1 MAQNS
6 SPNHSSSSSSS
17 SSYSASPA
25 TFATDST
32 NTNITTST
40 ATSSFNIPIV
50 ELDLEP
56 DPDPDA
62 SVKTASSNYLSTSV
76 TSSVSMNVGDV
87 TTLKFEETD
96 TETSEFFIDKFN
108 TDFDVQVEKIA
119 DTANSIMS
127 VGSFYNCGLFQII
140 SFLFV
145 STAWTVGNGW
155 YAYVSVFSGYTPEH
169 SCDYTRMGA
178 NYAPNF
184 NDTKCLAVDTNTN
197 ETVKCTHWLYDT
209 SQMISTIVTEYNFVC
224 DKDYYFELA
233 YSVEQVGYVLGTL
246 IFSYLADVIGR
257 KPVMC
262 MVLIGMSVCGL
273 VQHFVTNFFVFMAMG
288 LVINSLACGL
298 EAVCV
303 TLVLEMFSTSKR
315 TFFGIGI
322 EVVWV
327 IVLASMSPLAYF
339 IKKWREIRLV
349 IFLVLSLLSV
359 TSFWLCQESVR
370 WLISMSK
377 IDEAKQIIE
386 RITRYNRL
394 DTKKSES
401 AFMQKRK
408 ILSIM
413 LRELKS
419 YNKQAKEKEN
429 NNNTT
434 IVNNHRS
441 NDRVMDI
448 VKNHKF
454 RMYVLIMAL
463 NWFATALVYDGLTYL
478 NNYIGDNIFINWVS
492 MNLIELPAQFMCY
505 FVISRYGRRLTTSIT
520 LILAGVILLASL
532 VDMIEFVALNCQW
545 IKLAIFVLAK
555 FIVTQ
560 SYSSVILHAPELFP
574 TNLRSFGYGICLFSG
589 KITSM
594 FSPMISIYLSKIYP
608 RLPAII
614 YGVMSISCGLIAL
627 YVPETLNRPL
637 PNSIDDVVH
646 WSLSLSKEE
655 KRKVRKLNNKE
666 FKAMFS
672 CCLKKRRG
680 HNLKLATKKLTHIN
694 QETLNEIKNSKL
706 LFNLRK
712 SESKITV

>member
-1 MAQNS
+1 MSLQ
-6 SPNHSSSSSSS
+6 
-17 SSYSASPA
+17 
-25 TFATDST
+25 
-32 NTNITTST
+32 
-40 ATSSFNIPIV
+40 
-50 ELDLEP
+50 LD
-56 DPDPDA
+56 
-62 SVKTASSNYLSTSV
+62 
-76 TSSVSMNVGDV
+76 
-87 TTLKFEETD
+87 ETD

-108 TDFDVQVEKIA
+108 TEFDVQVEKIA

-127 VGSFYNCGLFQII
+127 VGSFYDCGLFQII

-155 YAYVSVFSGYTPEH
+155 YAYVSVFSGYTPSH
-169 SCDYTRMGA
+169 SCDHARMGSHFA
-178 NYAPNF
+178 ASPN
-184 NDTKCLAVDTNTN
+184 DSKCLAVDTLTN
-197 ETVKCTHWLYDT
+197 QTVKCTHWSYDT

-233 YSVEQVGYVLGTL
+233 YSVEQTGYVVGTL

-349 IFLVLSLLSV
+349 IFVVLSLLSV

-377 IDEAKQIIE
+377 IDEAKQIID
-386 RITRYNRL
+386 RITKYNRL
-394 DTKKSES
+394 DKKQGEP

-408 ILSIM
+408 VLSIM

-419 YNKQAKEKEN
+419 YNKEAKEREN
-429 NNNTT
+429 NN
-434 IVNNHRS
+434 IAVVNNHRS
-441 NDRVMDI
+441 NDRIIDI

-454 RMYVLIMAL
+454 RMYILIMAL

-478 NNYIGDNIFINWVS
+478 NNYIGENIFINWVS

-505 FVISRYGRRLTTSIT
+505 FVISRYGRRLTTSLT
-520 LILAGVILLASL
+520 LILAGFILLASL
-532 VDMIEFVALNCQW
+532 VDTLEFVAVHCQW
-545 IKLAIFVLAK
+545 LKLAIFVLAK

-589 KITSM
+589 KVTSM

-608 RLPAII
+608 RLPALI
-614 YGVMSISCGLIAL
+614 YGLMSMSCGLIAL

-646 WSLSLSKEE
+646 WSLSLSSEE
-655 KRKVRKLNNKE
+655 KRQVRKLNSKE
-666 FKAMFS
+666 FRALFA
-672 CCLKKRRG
+672 CCCCCRLKKKKRPGHR
-680 HNLKLATKKLTHIN
+680 HNLKMATQKLTHHIN
-694 QETLNEIKNSKL
+694 QETMSELKSSKL
-706 LFNLRK
+706 LFSLRTK
-712 SESKITV
+712 PENKVTV